1 MKSRVKSQNLGPKV
15 LFLYLGASRRKLLGK
30 VENKTEPDSQFRGYL
45 QMQGRKDM
53 SVEFLDM
60 YEEINLP
67 AWLIRILPFQ
77 IIPLFHLPKVLSFDY
92 LVASDALFLAT
103 AVDIANKFRFKKTK
117 WIFVGINIDVM
128 LRRHAHN
135 PFRKWLLTRIWKKVW
150 HIAYLERNQKQTLLS
165 VGVPEERMT
174 YMPLGIDTDFF
185 AKNKSLSDG
194 EFVLSVGR
202 DLGRDFVT
210 LFSAAALVPYK
221 FVVATS
227 PKNLPEGIEIPPNV
241 EILFDVDITTI
252 NSLYERARMVCLVL
266 KGEETTEGS
275 DCTGQT
281 VILEALAAGQA
292 VIASD
297 RRWLRSYFEAGKD
310 YIPVPIGSVEAL
322 ADSVTVLWN
331 SETKRRSLGQ
341 AGVAKVRSLY
351 RTEGMAVVLVN
362 LIKKDHIY

>member
-1 MKSRVKSQNLGPKV
+1 MESREKNQNLKPKV

-30 VENKTEPDSQFRGYL
+30 VQDKTEPDSQFRGYL
-45 QMQGRKDM
+45 QMKEREDM

-60 YEEINLP
+60 YEEVNLP
-67 AWLIRILPFQ
+67 VWLIRILPFQ
-77 IIPLFHLPKVLSFDY
+77 LIPLLHLPKVLSFDY
-92 LVASDALFLAT
+92 LIASDALFLAT
-103 AVDIANKFRFKKTK
+103 AVDVANKFRLRTTK

-135 PFRKWLLTRIWKKVW
+135 PFRKWLLTRTWKKVW
-150 HIAYLERNQKQTLLS
+150 RIAYLERNQKQTLLS
-165 VGVPEERMT
+165 VGIPEERMT

-185 AKNKSLSDG
+185 TKDKRLTEG

-202 DLGRDFVT
+202 DLGRDFET
-210 LFSAAALVPYK
+210 LFSAAALVPYR
-221 FVVATS
+221 FVVATA

-241 EILFDVDITTI
+241 EILFDIDITEI

-297 RRWLRSYFEAGKD
+297 RRWLRSYFEPGKD
-310 YIPVPIGSVEAL
+310 YVPVPIGSVEAL
-322 ADSVTVLWN
+322 ADSITELWN
-331 SETKRRSLGQ
+331 NEAKRRSLGQ
-341 AGVAKVRSLY
+341 AGIAKVRSLY
-351 RTEGMAVVLVN
+351 RTEGMAAVLVN
-362 LIKKDHIY
+362 LIKRDQY